1 MVRVSSFDIKSV
13 IVICEIL
20 LHLLSRYCYY
30 VSVVTAYTSETSF
43 YVSGCITWPIAP
55 PLPPPKAA
63 PLPAKPIL
71 KCGRPRRGPNRGGG
85 GLGSP
90 SGGNEPGIGFAVGS
104 SSSSVSSSGCEHTKH
119 QHASSCDIVP
129 MVHTSRSI
137 TKAPVCHPAAVAAKQ
152 YFSLFLSP

>member
-1 MVRVSSFDIKSV
+1 MVRGSPLDINTV

-30 VSVVTAYTSETSF
+30 VSIVTAYTTEIPS
-43 YVSGCITWPIAP
+43 YVSGCIIWPIAP

-104 SSSSVSSSGCEHTKH
+104 SSASSSGCEHTKRQLVRSH
-119 QHASSCDIVP
+119 ITAS

-152 YFSLFLSP
+152 YFSLFFSP